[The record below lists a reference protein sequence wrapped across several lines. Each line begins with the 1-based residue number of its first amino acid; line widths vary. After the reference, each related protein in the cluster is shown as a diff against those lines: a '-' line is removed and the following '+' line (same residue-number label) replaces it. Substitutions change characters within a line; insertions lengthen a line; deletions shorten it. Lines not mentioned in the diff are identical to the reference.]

1 MSTSS
6 LRLLLLCCCVLSG
19 AVRAATDASA
29 RKPARS
35 TAKTAAATDINP
47 EAFRSTVVIDAAT
60 GKVLFEAGADVQ
72 NPPAS
77 VTKLMTFAVIQDKLQ
92 RGELTLQNPVT
103 IAAEAA
109 KMGGSEAWLVHN
121 EKVSV
126 EELLYLLMVQSAND
140 AAVALAI
147 HTTGSKEAFV
157 ELMNA
162 KARELGMTHTEFHSP
177 HGLPPGKGQEAD
189 VSTARDIALLSRQ
202 LIAKTDIL
210 RYTSTRTHEFHH
222 ANGVVNNFINHNH
235 LLGLVP
241 GCDGLKTGWYA
252 KAGYSL
258 ATTVQRNGRRIIVVV
273 LGSPERKGRDTLT
286 TQLVER
292 GFAALPPVVSQPPL
306 AGATAGVFPAT
317 LPVHAAAPTP
327 LPPSPPPS
335 SAAQAQ
341 TGDTATSLKLVP
353 LNPDERNQLIG
364 GPAEPDVTVHV
375 AMPPAPKK

>member
-6 LRLLLLCCCVLSG
+6 LRLLLLCCCVLSS

-29 RKPARS
+29 RKPTRGI
-35 TAKTAAATDINP
+35 AKPAATTEINP
-47 EAFRSTVVIDAAT
+47 GAFRSAIVIDAAT

-77 VTKLMTFAVIQDKLQ
+77 VAKLMTFAVIQDKLQ
-92 RGELTLQNPVT
+92 RGELTLQTPVT
-103 IAAEAA
+103 IAAQAA

-140 AAVALAI
+140 AAMALAI
-147 HTTGSKEAFV
+147 QTTGSKEAFV

-162 KARELGMTHTEFHSP
+162 KAHELGMTHTVFYSP

-189 VSTARDIALLSRQ
+189 VSTARDIALLCRD
-202 LIAKTDIL
+202 LIARTDIL
-210 RYTSTRTHEFHH
+210 RYTSTRTHEFRH
-222 ANGVVNNFINHNH
+222 ANGVVNDFINHNH
-235 LLGLVP
+235 LLALVP

-258 ATTVQRNGRRIIVVV
+258 ATTVQRNGRRIIAVI
-273 LGSPERKGRDTLT
+273 LGSPERKVRDTLT

-292 GFAALPPVVSQPPL
+292 GFAALPPVVPPL
-306 AGATAGVFPAT
+306 APTTATGTP
-317 LPVHAAAPTP
+317 AAPP
-327 LPPSPPPS
+327 LGQPASPPTAASKQPAPAS
-335 SAAQAQ
+335 STQ
-341 TGDTATSLKLVP
+341 TGDTVSSLKLVP
-353 LNPDERNQLIG
+353 LSPEERSQPIG
-364 GPAEPDVTVHV
+364 AATQSDATVHL
-375 AMPPAPKK
+375 AIPATKK